1 MDMSVMDDMVR
12 TLAHLSEPQRREMIK
27 ARLKAFS
34 EMKDDDRIKN
44 MKAMIY
50 SVHKLDEQGVVRL
63 TYSRL
68 ESLAEDL
75 DEHARMKLVGSHLYV
90 LSDIPPQLAL
100 AEINA
105 IMKALPQ
112 CHEAC
117 RNTLVSEMKRQGTAL
132 PPDRRNK
139 LMQVLPESARGMIM

>member
-1 MDMSVMDDMVR
+1 
-12 TLAHLSEPQRREMIK
+12 
-27 ARLKAFS
+27 
-34 EMKDDDRIKN
+34 MKDDDRIKN

-139 LMQVLPESARGMIM
+139 LMQVLPESARGMIV